1 MKEITKTVLN
11 ASGIHARPAGIFIAE
26 AKKFQSKIT
35 VTNLTTE
42 KSADAKSILRVMTLC
57 LTKGTPIKITAEGKP
72 EDADLASSVTIS
84 IGGFLA
90 LIAKAMQ

>member
-11 ASGIHARPAGIFIAE
+11 ASGIHARPAGIFINE

-57 LTKGTPIKITAEGKP
+57 LTKGTPIRITAEGAD
-72 EDADLASSVTIS
+72 EEAAVDAL
-84 IGGFLA
+84 GA
-90 LIAKAMQ
+90 LIDSGLGEEI

>member
-1 MKEITKTVLN
+1 MTEITKTVLN

-35 VTNLTTE
+35 VTNLTNE

-57 LTKGTPIKITAEGKP
+57 LTKGTPIKISAEGP
-72 EDADLASSVTIS
+72 DEAEAVAAL
-84 IGGFLA
+84 GA
-90 LIAKAMQ
+90 LIDSGLGEEI